1 MPPVVCSAKVHPRIR
16 GERAGRAHR
25 ARRASGSSPHTRGT
39 LGFRQL
45 QRRRQRFIPAY
56 AGNARLLVP
65 ARRADAVH
73 PRIRGERKLAKL
85 PPEKVAGS
93 SPHTRGTRAHG
104 EHVRCASRF
113 IPAYA
118 GNAGSA
124 RAGACTAA
132 VHPRIR
138 GERDIVR
145 AHVNSANGSSPH
157 TRGTPRPQMMQGTRR
172 RFIPAYAGNAPRP
185 VRQRRQTPVHPRIRG
200 ERARL
205 VASVDWISGSSP
217 HTRGTLRSASLEGR
231 AARFIPAYAG
241 NAVVPSASFRTAPVH
256 PRIRGERF

>member
-1 MPPVVCSAKVHPRIR
+1 MQRK
-16 GERAGRAHR
+16 
-25 ARRASGSSPHTRGT
+25 GSSPHTRGT
-39 LGFRQL
+39 
-45 QRRRQRFIPAY
+45 RRPCSQSAAGQRFIPAY

-217 HTRGTLRSASLEGR
+217 HARGTLSLRHNAPGHD
-231 AARFIPAYAG
+231 RFIPACAG
-241 NAVVPSASFRTAPVH
+241 NAGQR
-256 PRIRGERF
+256 